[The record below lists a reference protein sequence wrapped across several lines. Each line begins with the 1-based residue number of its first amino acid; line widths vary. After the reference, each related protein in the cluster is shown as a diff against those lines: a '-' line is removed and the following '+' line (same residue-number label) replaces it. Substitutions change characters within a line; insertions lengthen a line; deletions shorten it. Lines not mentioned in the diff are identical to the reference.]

1 MIGADARINGPICL
15 NEGIIIYGKINGDI
29 ETKGPVR
36 VAQNAVVDGNISGS
50 DIRVGGTVLGN
61 IYSNGQVVLGKQC
74 ILKGDIVYRKLLIE
88 DGAQFQG
95 SCSVIGNKE
104 NTIDSSLK
112 EPKPRFT
119 MASPA
124 DPNA

>member
-1 MIGADARINGPICL
+1 MSKINFQNVHTMIGADARINGPICL

-74 ILKGDIVYRKLLIE
+74 ILKGDIIYRKLLIE
-88 DGAQFQG
+88 DGAQFEGKCDIAIGEDDDSG
-95 SCSVIGNKE
+95 S
-104 NTIDSSLK
+104 
-112 EPKPRFT
+112 PF
-119 MASPA
+119 
-124 DPNA
+124 

>member
-74 ILKGDIVYRKLLIE
+74 ILKCDIVYKKLLIE
-88 DGAQFQG
+88 DGAQFEG
-95 SCSVIGNKE
+95 KCDIAIGEDDKSE
-104 NTIDSSLK
+104 
-112 EPKPRFT
+112 
-119 MASPA
+119 SPLYS
-124 DPNA
+124 